1 MNKNRIITWHTI
13 KTIISVII
21 GTAVFAISVKWVY
34 DPCGMVVGG
43 FSGIAIIVRELSAR
57 LFGTPVPL
65 GLTTFVLNVPLFLVA
80 LPMKGRS
87 FIVKTGAAT
96 ALLSFWLMV
105 LPEVDAAGRDLV
117 LAAVFGG
124 VLCGLGIGL
133 VLSSGATTGGTDM
146 LASVLQRCFPV
157 YSVAQIMFVLD
168 GFIIL
173 AGAFLFGIPS
183 ALYAVTSV
191 YVTSRLSDAIVV
203 GARYAKSVYIISS
216 KPEAVAQAV
225 FDEVNRGVTG
235 LTGRGMY
242 TGADKLV
249 LFCVVS
255 RKEIVR
261 LKECVYKVDNNAFVI
276 VSEAQEVHG
285 EGFYHQIE
293 QKNIG

>member
-1 MNKNRIITWHTI
+1 M
-13 KTIISVII
+13 
-21 GTAVFAISVKWVY
+21 
-34 DPCGMVVGG
+34 
-43 FSGIAIIVRELSAR
+43 
-57 LFGTPVPL
+57 
-65 GLTTFVLNVPLFLVA
+65 
-80 LPMKGRS
+80 
-87 FIVKTGAAT
+87 
-96 ALLSFWLMV
+96 
-105 LPEVDAAGRDLV
+105 

-255 RKEIVR
+255 KKEIVR

-285 EGFYHQIE
+285 EGFYHQVE